1 MAQVE
6 LIHNGTL
13 IETYDTLS
21 EALEDFNAMVEDMPH
36 NYIVEQDCRPSFCSM
51 EDYEET
57 LEIYDKVTEET
68 LEYEAYTVKEWERD
82 SARWEHE
89 KEVEELQREF
99 DRLLDLDTL
108 KGLRADLNNT
118 SVAWRVYFD
127 TEAYKIYAREFA
139 SLDDWVD
146 FYDED
151 IIIELYKQD
160 AAVLDEEEVMF
171 GSIAAL
177 QNTLE
182 KAFEVVN
189 V

>member
-1 MAQVE
+1 MAQFE

-21 EALEDFNAMVEDMPH
+21 EAQEDFKAMVEDMPH
-36 NYIVEQDCRPSFCSM
+36 NYIVEQDCRPTGNCMS
-51 EDYEET
+51 DYEET
-57 LEIYDKVTEET
+57 LEVYDAATEET

-89 KEVEELQREF
+89 EEVEELQDEF
-99 DRLLDLDTL
+99 DYSLNLDTL
-108 KGLRADLNNT
+108 KRLLADLNNT

-127 TEAYKIYAREFA
+127 SSAYKIYAREFA

-146 FYDED
+146 FYDDD
-151 IIIELYKQD
+151 IIIEFYKQD
-160 AAVLDEEEVMF
+160 AAILDEAEVMF